1 MPDHPDSVRLP
12 SPRRGGIGGG
22 VNGRADRQSTSI
34 DSRIELPL
42 STDHT
47 WDRPP
52 TPNPSP
58 QGGGESLASV
68 VERTREKQARLDAIG
83 LHFALL
89 IEEGRGEWHARR
101 IVRSLEEMGARVT
114 VSSLPHCAFDT
125 ALPSGIDIP
134 GFDGHLPDGVF
145 VRSISA
151 GTLEQITFR
160 LGLLHALRE
169 SGVRVWNDARVI
181 ERCVDKS
188 QTTFLLHKAGIPT
201 PRTRVVETEAHAREY
216 TQDLGR
222 QLVMKP
228 LFGSQGKG
236 IGRITSAAELPAG
249 EAVDHIY
256 YMQDFVAPSEDV
268 FEDWRVLAS
277 RHRVI
282 AAMTR
287 RGKHW
292 VTNIHQ
298 GGQAKSHEPCA
309 DMTAIG
315 MAAMRA
321 IDADYAGIDLIRT
334 ASGELQVLEV
344 NSNPAWRGLQ
354 SVSGVNIAEA
364 IAGDFLKTVIAHRA
378 NLKAVR

>member
-1 MPDHPDSVRLP
+1 MTTANTTSNDGPARA
-12 SPRRGGIGGG
+12 
-22 VNGRADRQSTSI
+22 NADRP
-34 DSRIELPL
+34 DGR
-42 STDHT
+42 
-47 WDRPP
+47 
-52 TPNPSP
+52 
-58 QGGGESLASV
+58 
-68 VERTREKQARLDAIG
+68 G
-83 LHFALL
+83 LHLALL

-101 IVRSLEEMGARVT
+101 IVRSLEACGARVT

-134 GFDGHLPDGVF
+134 GFAGRLPDGVF

-188 QTTFLLHKAGIPT
+188 QTTFLLHKNGIAT
-201 PRTRVVETEAHAREY
+201 PRTRVVETETHAREY
-216 TQDLGR
+216 TADLDR
-222 QLVMKP
+222 SLVLKP

-236 IGRITSAAELPAG
+236 IGRIEAQAELPKG

-256 YMQDFVAPSEDV
+256 YMQDYVPPREGV
-268 FEDWRVLAS
+268 FEDWRVLAT
-277 RHRVI
+277 RHRIV

-287 RGKHW
+287 RGTTW
-292 VTNIHQ
+292 LTNIHQ
-298 GGQAKSHEPCA
+298 GGRARALAPDVE
-309 DMTAIG
+309 MTAAA

-334 ASGELQVLEV
+334 KTGQLQVLEV

-354 SVSGVNIAEA
+354 SVADVNIAEA
-364 IAGDFLKTVIAHRA
+364 IAHDFLATVLAHRA
-378 NLKAVR
+378 AVR

>member
-1 MPDHPDSVRLP
+1 MNAITSTAP
-12 SPRRGGIGGG
+12 SPR
-22 VNGRADRQSTSI
+22 SS
-34 DSRIELPL
+34 
-42 STDHT
+42 
-47 WDRPP
+47 PP
-52 TPNPSP
+52 
-58 QGGGESLASV
+58 GEM
-68 VERTREKQARLDAIG
+68 EKKPDGSG
-83 LHFALL
+83 LHLALL

-101 IVRSLEEMGARVT
+101 IVRSLEAMGARVT

-125 ALPSGIDIP
+125 ALQSGIDIP
-134 GFDGHLPDGVF
+134 GFKGELPDGIF

-201 PRTRVVETEAHAREY
+201 PRTRVCETEAHAREY
-216 TQDLGR
+216 TADLAR
-222 QLVMKP
+222 TLVMKP

-236 IGRITSAAELPAG
+236 IGQINAQAELPSG

-256 YMQDFVAPSEDV
+256 YMQDFVPPADDV
-268 FEDWRVLAS
+268 FEDWRVLAT
-277 RHRVI
+277 RHRII
-282 AAMTR
+282 ASMTR
-287 RGKHW
+287 RGKTW

-298 GGQAKSHEPCA
+298 GAAARTHTPDGEMA
-309 DMTAIG
+309 DIS

-334 ASGELQVLEV
+334 AKGELQVLEV

-354 SVSGVNIAEA
+354 GVADINIAEA
-364 IAGDFLKTVIAHRA
+364 IAEDFLKTVITHRA
-378 NLKAVR
+378 QQRAVP

>member
-1 MPDHPDSVRLP
+1 MRASAETTTAAELK
-12 SPRRGGIGGG
+12 IG
-22 VNGRADRQSTSI
+22 T
-34 DSRIELPL
+34 
-42 STDHT
+42 
-47 WDRPP
+47 
-52 TPNPSP
+52 
-58 QGGGESLASV
+58 
-68 VERTREKQARLDAIG
+68 G

-101 IVRSLEEMGARVT
+101 IVRSLEAFGARVT

-125 ALPSGIDIP
+125 GLESGIDIP
-134 GFDGHLPDGVF
+134 GFKGQLPDGIF

-160 LGLLHALRE
+160 LGLLHALRD

-188 QTTFLLHKAGIPT
+188 QTTFLLHKAGIAT
-201 PRTRVVETEAHAREY
+201 PRTRVCETRAHAEEY
-216 TQDLGR
+216 TEGLAR
-222 QLVMKP
+222 TLVMKP

-236 IGRITSAAELPAG
+236 IGQISTQAELPAS
-249 EAVDHIY
+249 EAVDSIY
-256 YMQDFVAPSEDV
+256 YMQDFIAPKDDV
-268 FEDWRVLAS
+268 FEDWRVLAT

-287 RGKHW
+287 CGTNW

-298 GGQAKSHEPCA
+298 GGKAKAHVPDAEMAEIS
-309 DMTAIG
+309 

-334 ASGELQVLEV
+334 AAGQLQVLEV

-354 SVSGVNIAEA
+354 SVADINIAEA
-364 IAGDFLKTVIAHRA
+364 IAEDFLKTVIAHRA
-378 NLKAVR
+378 ALSPPLSLPR

>member
-1 MPDHPDSVRLP
+1 MSNRRDDNRLP
-12 SPRRGGIGGG
+12 SPQGRGG
-22 VNGRADRQSTSI
+22 
-34 DSRIELPL
+34 L
-42 STDHT
+42 
-47 WDRPP
+47 RPDG
-52 TPNPSP
+52 T
-58 QGGGESLASV
+58 
-68 VERTREKQARLDAIG
+68 G
-83 LHFALL
+83 LHLALL

-101 IVRSLEEMGARVT
+101 IVRSLEAFGPRVT

-125 ALPSGIDIP
+125 GLKSGIDIP
-134 GFDGHLPDGVF
+134 GFKGALPDGVF

-169 SGVRVWNDARVI
+169 SGVRVWNDARAI

-188 QTTFLLHKAGIPT
+188 QTTFLLHKAGIAT
-201 PRTRVVETEAHAREY
+201 PRTRVCEGRVHADEY
-216 TQDLGR
+216 TEGLAR
-222 QLVMKP
+222 PLVIKP

-236 IGRITSAAELPAG
+236 IGQISAQNELPAP
-249 EAVDHIY
+249 EAVDSIY
-256 YMQDFVAPSEDV
+256 YMQDFVAPADDV
-268 FEDWRVLAS
+268 YEDWRVLAS

-287 RGKHW
+287 RGKSW

-298 GGQAKSHEPCA
+298 GAAARTHMPDAEMVEIS
-309 DMTAIG
+309 

-334 ASGELQVLEV
+334 AKGELQVLEV

-354 SVSGVNIAEA
+354 SVADVNIAEA
-364 IAGDFLKTVIAHRA
+364 IAEDFLRTVIAHRA
-378 NLKAVR
+378 GFRVPA